1 MITAILVIWQI
12 FSKVTELQEKA
23 RKEGILRSDEQ
34 EQKRTSE
41 DNNLLVRKVQPFTKI
56 NKVD

>member
-1 MITAILVIWQI
+1 MITAVLVIWQI

>member
-1 MITAILVIWQI
+1 MITAVLVIWQI

-23 RKEGILRSDEQ
+23 RREGILRSDEQ